1 MKNKKKHLML
11 LGIFMLGMASLHAQ
25 TPAPVP
31 ESKSQAPLNWVSVT
45 MTKEE
50 LLAAGR
56 LSALYPEDKRIDT
69 TVLEIRRYQ
78 ISIFGKTRDL
88 ITGLDHMGFGTP
100 VRDQFPEGLPEL
112 IKSLKAGDKIY
123 FEYIKAY
130 KIGSADQK
138 PRSIP
143 ALSVTLS
150 DN

>member
-1 MKNKKKHLML
+1 MNNNKKQVVL
-11 LGIFMLGMASLHAQ
+11 LGIFLLSMVNLHAQ

-31 ESKSQAPLNWVSVT
+31 ESKSMTPLNWVSVT

-69 TVLEIRRYQ
+69 NVLEIRRYH
-78 ISIFGKTRDL
+78 ISTFSKTRDP
-88 ITGLDHMGFGTP
+88 IDIGIP
-100 VRDQFPEGLPEL
+100 VKDQFPDKMPEL
-112 IKSLKAGDKIY
+112 INSLHAGDKIY
-123 FEYIKAY
+123 FEYVKAY